1 MQKLTAWCKENILYS
16 ITLFLLAFIP
26 LYPKLPLI
34 NVIRTWVYIRLED
47 FLIAVAGVILLW
59 LFVRQKRL
67 PSSPL
72 AVPIVFYWI
81 VGVISL
87 VNALIFIFPH
97 LTNVYAHLGLLH
109 FARRIEYMFL
119 YFLAYEAFR
128 RKPAFLPFLW
138 TLMGTYVL
146 IIVYGF
152 GQKFMGFPAFL
163 TMNEEFAKGVPLRL
177 PPTARFP
184 STFGGHYDL
193 AAYLV
198 LTIPIM
204 GSFFVSAKKV
214 WQNILFFILTLL
226 GLIMLL
232 FTASRVS
239 FGVYLIVMTV
249 MLVWQK
255 KKILII
261 PMIVLSVL
269 ILNFTSGASERFYKT
284 FRVNDVVVDLS
295 TGKPIGTLDSL
306 QKNSAVLEKGV
317 SPAEENLPKGSEYI
331 NLSGGATNQVK
342 SVQFLS
348 KSVAGAEGELA
359 TVSGSFLI
367 QKALVYDISITT
379 RFQAEWPMAIKAFK
393 RNVLLG
399 SGYSSLSV
407 ATDGDYHRM
416 LGETGILG
424 FIAFLG
430 IFAVSFLVFNK
441 RKDTLEPF
449 ERSFVIGLYAGIV
462 GLMVN
467 AVLID
472 VFEASKVAYSLW
484 LLLGIATAIQVA
496 KKPLQIEYFRYLWK
510 LLTNKIALVVY
521 LIIAVCLIWSKTF
534 SLYFLG
540 DDFTW
545 LRWAAESKVADLAG
559 YFTHSQGF
567 FYRPIPKTWYFL
579 LFTVFWLKPIAYHV
593 MSVVLFAASVLLLYR
608 LLMRLGILKQFSWF
622 GALLFSA
629 LSIHHENVYWISG
642 QSSLLS
648 GFFFLGTIV
657 FLLEANV
664 REKWKSILFGV
675 SYALLLLTMLSY
687 DGMIVAPIIMWIIGM
702 ATSKNKRWAWSYL
715 LFIPLYLV
723 LRMNAG
729 ALSPQGDYGYKA
741 TTLLANSAGNT
752 LGYALSIL
760 FGPSMIDKWNM
771 VRSLVRP
778 FVKEV
783 TAAVVLCAGMC
794 IWVMWFFRSKIR
806 LERRAA
812 FVWPVCFVVS
822 LLAYIPLGGMAE
834 RYVYIPSIF
843 FSISVVVAF
852 QAVWRSEKR
861 IWIKTILV
869 AVAAMVIVYNINDI
883 QRVGTDWEKASMVA
897 DQTLRVIKK
906 EAFPPQNVLHFYIV
920 NTPIRYGRAWIFPT
934 GLNDALWH
942 IYRQSPYFVTPV
954 SSIEQGYSIPFKAG
968 DRRVFIFED
977 YVLKR
982 GIQETSVIPPTPTD
996 EKKHP

>member
-1 MQKLTAWCKENILYS
+1 MKKLTAWCKENILYV

-47 FLIAVAGVILLW
+47 FLIAVASMLLFW
-59 LFVRQKRL
+59 MFVRQKKF

-81 VGVISL
+81 VGGISL

-97 LTNVYAHLGLLH
+97 LTGVYAHLGLLH
-109 FARRIEYMFL
+109 FARRIEYMLL

-128 RKPAFLPFLW
+128 RKPAFLPILS
-138 TLMGTYVL
+138 TLIGSYFL
-146 IIVYGF
+146 IILYGF
-152 GQKFMGFPAFL
+152 GQKFLGFPAFL

-177 PPTARFP
+177 PATARFP

-204 GSFFVSAKKV
+204 GSFFVSAKKL

-261 PMIVLSVL
+261 PMIVLSIL

-306 QKNSAVLEKGV
+306 GKNGALLQKGE
-317 SPAEENLPKGSEYI
+317 SPAEESLPKGSEYI
-331 NLSGGATNQVK
+331 NLSGGSTDQVK
-342 SVQFLS
+342 TVRFLS

-367 QKALVYDISITT
+367 QRALVYDISITT
-379 RFQAEWPMAIKAFK
+379 RFQAEWPMAISAFK
-393 RNVLLG
+393 RNLALG

-407 ATDGDYHRM
+407 ATDGDYFRM
-416 LGETGILG
+416 FGETGILG

-430 IFAVSFLVFNK
+430 IFAVSFLLFYK
-441 RKDTLEPF
+441 RKDTLAPT
-449 ERSFVIGLYAGIV
+449 ERSFIIGLYAGVV

-472 VFEASKVAYSLW
+472 VFEASKVAYTLW
-484 LLLGIATAIQVA
+484 LLLGIATAIQVS
-496 KKPLQIEYFRYLWK
+496 KKPFPIEYFRYLWK
-510 LLTNKIALVVY
+510 LLTNRIALVVY
-521 LIIAVCLIWSKTF
+521 LLITVSLIWGKTF

-545 LRWAAESKVADLAG
+545 LRWAAESRVGDLVS
-559 YFTHSQGF
+559 YFSHSQGF
-567 FYRPIPKTWYFL
+567 FYRPIPKMWYFL
-579 LFTVFWLKPIAYHV
+579 LFSVFWLKPLAYHV
-593 MSVVLFAASVLLLYR
+593 MSIVLLSATVLLLYR
-608 LLMRLGILKQFSWF
+608 LLMRLGVSRSWAWL

-629 LSIHHENVYWISG
+629 LSIHHENIYWISG

-648 GFFFLGTIV
+648 GFFLLGTIV
-657 FLLEANV
+657 LLIEANARV
-664 REKWKSILFGV
+664 RWKPFLFTV
-675 SYALLLLTMLSY
+675 SCLTLLLTMLSY
-687 DGMIVAPIIMWIIGM
+687 DGMVVAPVILWLVGIG
-702 ATSKNKRWAWSYL
+702 TLKNKRWAWLYL
-715 LFIPLYLV
+715 LILPIYV
-723 LRMNAG
+723 LMRLQAG
-729 ALSPQGDYGYKA
+729 ALGPEGDYGYKA
-741 TTLLANSAGNT
+741 ATFLVNSVGNT
-752 LGYALSIL
+752 IGYSLSIVL
-760 FGPSMIDKWNM
+760 GPSMIDGWNLIRASVRPFIKEVTM
-771 VRSLVRP
+771 GVALCSAFIAWALWSVRSRLRVRSLSVFMWP
-778 FVKEV
+778 
-783 TAAVVLCAGMC
+783 LCF
-794 IWVMWFFRSKIR
+794 II
-806 LERRAA
+806 
-812 FVWPVCFVVS
+812 S
-822 LLAYIPLGGMAE
+822 LIAYVPLGGMAE
-834 RYVYIPSIF
+834 RYVYIPSMF
-843 FSISVVVAF
+843 FIIGVIVAL
-852 QAVWRSEKR
+852 QALWRSEKG
-861 IWIKTILV
+861 IWIKGIVCTVV
-869 AVAAMVIVYNINDI
+869 AIVLIYNINDVS
-883 QRVGTDWEKASMVA
+883 RVGADWEKASTVA

-906 EAFPPQNVLHFYIV
+906 EAFPPQNILHFYIV
-920 NTPIRYGRAWIFPT
+920 HTPIRYGRAWIFPT

-954 SSIEQGYSIPFKAG
+954 NSIEEGYRIPFTGGG
-968 DRRVFIFED
+968 DRRVFIYED

-982 GIQETSVIPPTPTD
+982 GIEATIVPPIPSD
-996 EKKHP
+996 EKKRP